1 MCVQVENNTFS
12 KLFEMVSTP
21 LHLLLDTSE
30 VSIQIVNFLHFCS
43 SPKPYLACRCLV
55 AALEGPALE
64 GALRISLLLVV
75 SQPKEDLVGTCGL
88 GGTDG
93 QGGIY
98 GLCRI
103 AVLKNFHRIGPLGRF
118 GLVVAMS
125 VRMYLV
131 CNLSP

>member
-1 MCVQVENNTFS
+1 MITINIKIFS
-12 KLFEMVSTP
+12 IF
-21 LHLLLDTSE
+21 
-30 VSIQIVNFLHFCS
+30 S
-43 SPKPYLACRCLV
+43 SPKPYLVCRCLV

-98 GLCRI
+98 GLSRI
-103 AVLKNFHRIGPLGRF
+103 GVLKNFHRIGPLGRF

-125 VRMYLV
+125 VCV
-131 CNLSP
+131 FACLSPFHAIFFKY